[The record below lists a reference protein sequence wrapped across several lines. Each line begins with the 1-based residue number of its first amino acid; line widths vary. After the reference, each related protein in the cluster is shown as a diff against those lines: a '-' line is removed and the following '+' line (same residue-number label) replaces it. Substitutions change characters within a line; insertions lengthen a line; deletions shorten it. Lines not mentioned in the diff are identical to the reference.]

1 MKTKIKMLIIVLI
14 SIILIF
20 NLPMYSKAAY
30 VLDDLADSGASDAS
44 NEENLEDSDTSD
56 TSSTSGASGTLS
68 IDSIFGGAKDFL
80 SQGSGGTAAGI
91 NEGEIKNISNVV
103 SGILLTIA
111 IAVTFISIAVMGVNF
126 AIQTVEEKA
135 KIKEAMVP
143 WVIGIFISFGAYG
156 IWQFVMKIFYSMD
169 I

>member
-1 MKTKIKMLIIVLI
+1 MNTKIKMLIVVLI

-20 NLPMYSKAAY
+20 NLPMYSE
-30 VLDDLADSGASDAS
+30 ASDS
-44 NEENLEDSDTSD
+44 
-56 TSSTSGASGTLS
+56 LS
-68 IDSIFGGAKDFL
+68 VDSIFGGAKDFI
-80 SQGSGGTAAGI
+80 SQGSGGQAEGI
-91 NEGEIKNISNVV
+91 NEGEIKTISNVV

-111 IAVTFISIAVMGVNF
+111 IAVTFISIAVMGLNF

-156 IWQFVMKIFYSMD
+156 IWKIVMNIFYRMD

>member
-1 MKTKIKMLIIVLI
+1 MEGDEMNTKIKMLAIILI

-20 NLPMYSKAAY
+20 NLPIYSKAEFSI
-30 VLDDLADSGASDAS
+30 DGIFSGAD
-44 NEENLEDSDTSD
+44 
-56 TSSTSGASGTLS
+56 
-68 IDSIFGGAKDFL
+68 DFL
-80 SQGSGGTAAGI
+80 AQGSQSEAQGI
-91 NEGEIKNISNVV
+91 NDNELNGISKVV

-111 IAVTFISIAVMGVNF
+111 IAVTVISIAVMGVNF

-143 WVIGIFISFGAYG
+143 WVIGIFVSFGAYG
-156 IWQFVMKIFYSMD
+156 IWKLVMNIFYK

>member
-80 SQGSGGTAAGI
+80 SQGSGGTAGGI

-156 IWQFVMKIFYSMD
+156 IWKIVMNIFYRMD